1 MTEQRGY
8 FDLDERY
15 QALSAAGEVHAS
27 GASTY
32 GSFKLGATEFALDRA
47 AEGLGGRAAR
57 CVRDIRRHPG
67 RRRQGS
73 RSGGLCGQSLRAR
86 GLAAGFARL
95 RRGGSGRYGA
105 RTVKVR
111 KWDTPAKIVETALS
125 LFTMPAA
132 QPIEG
137 LADKGA
143 WGFRAPLQFFA
154 RALPPGQSV
163 FDGKANPVEAAIGA
177 QGHQRDRTRNS
188 VDADYRH
195 RQELPRQSHR
205 PSPDHIARRTR
216 A

>member
-1 MTEQRGY
+1 MLR
-8 FDLDERY
+8 ERVRT
-15 QALSAAGEVHAS
+15 ALSSSVPRSLPWTAPRKAS
-27 GASTY
+27 GGGQPVA
-32 GSFKLGATEFALDRA
+32 FAISGDTLV
-47 AEGLGGRAAR
+47 EGGKVLE
-57 CVRDIRRHPG
+57 V
-67 RRRQGS
+67 
-73 RSGGLCGQSLRAR
+73 
-86 GLAAGFARL
+86 AGFAANLYAHAGL
-95 RRGGSGRYGA
+95 RRDSRGFGVAAAAVDGA
-105 RTVKVR
+105 RAVKVR

-132 QPIEG
+132 QSIEG

-143 WGFRAPLQFFA
+143 WGFRAPLQVFA
-154 RALPPGQSV
+154 RDLPLGQSV
-163 FDGKANPVEAAIGA
+163 FDGKATPVEAAIGA